1 MLKDIAALLNM
12 NEDEIRDHPHLLI
25 NVFDR
30 EHRVL
35 FWNQRCEKYF
45 GIREEEA
52 LGKTLEDLIP
62 YTRNNKKM
70 VYLEKALSGRPVYI
84 ADDRYD
90 KQNGVYDQ
98 VVLPLKD
105 EEGEVFAAV
114 NIVIDLAVMKSGN
127 RKFAFF
133 QQ

>member
-35 FWNQRCEKYF
+35 FWNKKCEKYF
-45 GIREEEA
+45 GIREDEA
-52 LGKTLEDLIP
+52 LGKTLEDILP
-62 YTRNNKKM
+62 YTRDNKKM
-70 VYLEKALSGRPVYI
+70 VYLHKALSGHPVYI
-84 ADDRYD
+84 ADDRYER
-90 KQNGVYDQ
+90 QNGVYDQ

-105 EEGEVFAAV
+105 DEGKVFAAV
-114 NIVIDLAVMKSGN
+114 NIVIDLAVMKNEN
-127 RKFAFF
+127 RKFALF
-133 QQ
+133 QK